1 MADIALLDLN
11 LDNIKPGVKAYAAN
25 DAARFAAFQTW
36 ANTYVYDNVVEDDL
50 GDKIDLGGN
59 RIINVQDDPTAD
71 SDLANMQYVID
82 ELKSGGGQAVRNKA
96 AFYFKKGNDIDFNTG
111 SYTQAVDDSSN
122 TFEVSIT
129 TQNPNAKILIKC
141 SINIT
146 IDEFSWFRWSKL
158 LVRLRKYYDSSW
170 ADIDGAKGNED
181 GSKER
186 VTNGSAIFS
195 YNCNIP
201 IVYVDETSYPAS
213 TTIKYSPW
221 FKRDGAGGDPPGLNY
236 FANSYMAMS
245 SIIVEEIM

>member
-11 LDNIKPGVKAYAAN
+11 LDNIKPGVKAYAAD

-82 ELKSGGGQAVRNKA
+82 ELKSDGGQAVRNKA
-96 AFYFKKGNDIDFNTG
+96 AFYFKKGNDVNFTAG
-111 SYTQAVDDSSN
+111 SYTQAEDASSN

-146 IDEFSWFRWSKL
+146 RVQPGWPRWARL
-158 LVRLRKYYDSSW
+158 FVGLRKYYDSSW
-170 ADIDGAKGNED
+170 ADIDGAIGNED
-181 GSKER
+181 GSKNR
-186 VTNGSAIFS
+186 VTTASSAFS

-201 IVYVDETSYPAS
+201 IVYVDETSHPAS

-221 FKRDGAGGDPPGLNY
+221 FKTAGTTPPPGLNY
-236 FANSYMAMS
+236 LTGEYMAMS